1 VKFDG
6 APSVAAA
13 AADWGHDFRE
23 EFVELLGAAAGQRRG
38 VEGRVER
45 RPVDPLGQG
54 GPWSLFAGGD
64 AKQFLFGCP
73 GPLAAVEFRGH
84 RGKLRAELVERY
96 QPDVVQHRVDDN
108 LAGERAILDAGDAV
122 DRARHAAHGVDRGIR
137 VKPVLLHPPQ
147 DDPHVFDRRAA
158 GAEHEAALLEVGVEV
173 ERVLCGRRDAGKDV
187 DDRARLGIV
196 SAVAGEWRTPAGGR
210 LERYLE
216 SDIALH
222 PGFSGGLLLGADAT
236 ALGVNTAG
244 LARGASIA
252 VAVETV
258 RRVAE
263 ALLAHGRMRRGYLG
277 IGTQPVALAPDL
289 RTRVGQST
297 ALIVLSVQ
305 PDSPAA
311 KAGLL
316 LGDVLLRAG
325 EEPLTHPAALLPAL
339 DAERVGRELRLQVLR
354 AGETREVAVVVGER
368 EAA

>member
-1 VKFDG
+1 VG
-6 APSVAAA
+6 TSLESLSSELVAAVESAGPSVVRVEGRRRIASSGVVWSGEGVIVASHHAVDVEEDVPVGLHDGRTVTARVVGRDPGSDLALLRAEASGLVPPRWGDAAA
-13 AADWGHDFRE
+13 AKP
-23 EFVELLGAAAGQRRG
+23 
-38 VEGRVER
+38 GRVVLGLS
-45 RPVDPLGQG
+45 RP
-54 GPWSLFAGGD
+54 
-64 AKQFLFGCP
+64 
-73 GPLAAVEFRGH
+73 
-84 RGKLRAELVERY
+84 
-96 QPDVVQHRVDDN
+96 
-108 LAGERAILDAGDAV
+108 
-122 DRARHAAHGVDRGIR
+122 
-137 VKPVLLHPPQ
+137 
-147 DDPHVFDRRAA
+147 
-158 GAEHEAALLEVGVEV
+158 
-173 ERVLCGRRDAGKDV
+173 GRSI
-187 DDRARLGIV
+187 RARLAIV